1 MFCNLAY
8 KKAAARRLV
17 FSPNRRGEFYGDPG
31 AKIRHQRDSQ
41 RGRWTS
47 KKGANRLFCKDLLE
61 TRAKLDFFVKTP

>member
-31 AKIRHQRDSQ
+31 AKFRHQGDSQ
-41 RGRWTS
+41 RGLRTS
-47 KKGANRLFCKDLLE
+47 KKGANRLFCKDLL
-61 TRAKLDFFVKTP
+61 TAIGKLDFFVKTP